1 MANPG
6 DNYTSFLEAAVPDV
20 DQELDRICM
29 AVLEL
34 RLQHLRRQGGNKDFS
49 DGVKKL
55 RDALYGSSQEVP
67 DPFYPGQHLAYWLD
81 VRADFW
87 KAQPAPPAG
96 LPGTL
101 AAVRAL
107 LSSARRVAGL
117 INAQWEATQQAD
129 AGSDA
134 GAYEGR
140 PSARL
145 LEAQRRTVEVVMN
158 EASLHPLDAWL
169 KHQAGEKARPP
180 AEKKP

>member
-20 DQELDRICM
+20 NQELDRICM

-34 RLQHLRRQGGNKDFS
+34 RLQHLRRQSSKDFD

-55 RDALYGSSQEVP
+55 RDALYGFSHDKP
-67 DPFYPGQHLAYWLD
+67 DPFPPGQHLAYWLD

-87 KAQPAPPAG
+87 KAQSRPPAS

-101 AAVRAL
+101 SAVRAL
-107 LSSARRVAGL
+107 LASARRVAAL
-117 INAQWEATQQAD
+117 VNAQWEATQQDD

-134 GAYEGR
+134 GAYESR
-140 PSARL
+140 SAHL
-145 LEAQRRTVEVVMN
+145 LEAQRRTVEAVMG
-158 EASLHPLDAWL
+158 EASLKPLDTWL
-169 KHQAGEKARPP
+169 KEQAGEKAQPL
-180 AEKKP
+180 AKKP

>member
-20 DQELDRICM
+20 NQELDRICM

-34 RLQHLRRQGGNKDFS
+34 RLQHLRRQGNKDFTE
-49 DGVKKL
+49 GVKKL
-55 RDALYGSSQEVP
+55 REALYGSPQKEP

-87 KAQPAPPAG
+87 KAQPKPPAS

-107 LSSARRVAGL
+107 LASARRVAAL
-117 INAQWEATQQAD
+117 VNAQWEATQQDD

-140 PSARL
+140 STHL
-145 LEAQRRTVEVVMN
+145 LEAQRRTVEAVMS
-158 EASLHPLDAWL
+158 EASLKPLDTWL
-169 KHQAGEKARPP
+169 KEQAGEKAQPL
-180 AEKKP
+180 AKKP